1 MTENQENSLKAIK
14 ELLGYKFVVPAYQ
27 RGYRWGDAEVR
38 ALLEDVWGFAQKLE
52 EEREKQKQ
60 GEGGGQNPAPKST
73 SAPANA
79 GGDQKSDGQNQ
90 GDDKKGAEF
99 YCLQP
104 VVVCEVSGGDSAS
117 EKKTYNLIDGQ
128 QRLTTIYLILKYL
141 GGVSKDEIGKN
152 DQKHFSLEYATRDES
167 TRFLEGLPVGGDL
180 WGGFIGDRS
189 DDSMDIAHFKNAC
202 RVIGGFFKGKEE
214 RVRCL
219 GEENQRKFK
228 DTLLKSCKVLWYEP
242 LLEQKNKESVGQ
254 KDDGKQVKDSSAK
267 GSKKTAE
274 EEIFVKFNA
283 YKIRLTDEEN
293 IKALFLSK
301 DNGLGEGEVE
311 TRAKIW
317 YDTELNLREEDDFRY
332 LTLRKIDKK
341 DIIEI
346 DGKRMVSDNIMRIG
360 AYLEA
365 ISGKSGGEMFEKFHE
380 LYKNRKKP
388 QEGEEPN
395 FEDKWGEL
403 KKCVEVFEDL
413 TSKNTEHRD
422 LDIYHYLGFLIQCD
436 KKLDFMHEAW
446 DNDKGRA
453 SFRDKLFDD
462 IKKQM
467 SEKLKGGL
475 DNLTYED
482 GDAVRKALLLFNTE
496 CSKEVSE
503 HFAFNR
509 FQLEEWD
516 LEHIQAKKFNITS
529 DKEEAKKDIGFYLQE
544 VKEYWCEGKEE
555 LKKKIEAFS
564 EKNSEDER
572 NKLLEEIEQML
583 ESREE
588 IHKIGNL
595 ALLNQGINRSIKDS
609 SFRKK
614 REVVN
619 RASKGQKSQFVPIAT
634 KKVFNKEFSEGLENP
649 YFFTPKDQD
658 KYFEAIKKAIEKFL
672 PAKKEKKK

>member
-1 MTENQENSLKAIK
+1 MTENQENSLKTIE
-14 ELLGYKFVVPAYQ
+14 ELLGYRFVVPAYQ

-52 EEREKQKQ
+52 EEPKKQKQ
-60 GEGGGQNPAPKST
+60 TDNEAQNL
-73 SAPANA
+73 APAGTPA
-79 GGDQKSDGQNQ
+79 DVEGVKKSDKQNQ
-90 GDDKKGAEF
+90 GDDENGERI

-104 VVVCEVSGGDSAS
+104 VVVCEAGGGDSVS
-117 EKKTYNLIDGQ
+117 DKKTYSLVDGQ
-128 QRLTTIYLILKYL
+128 QRLTTIFLILKYL
-141 GGVSKDEIGKN
+141 GGVGKEEIGE
-152 DQKHFSLEYATRDES
+152 DVQKHFSLEYDTRDES
-167 TRFLEGLPVGGDL
+167 TRFLRDLPVGGGS

-202 RVIGGFFKGKEE
+202 REIRGFFNSGRNK
-214 RVRCL
+214 RIRCL
-219 GEENQRKFK
+219 DKKNQQKFK

-242 LLEQKNKESVGQ
+242 LQGQKNDGGQ
-254 KDDGKQVKDSSAK
+254 
-267 GSKKTAE
+267 TE
-274 EEIFVKFNA
+274 EEIFVRFNA

-301 DNGLGEGEVE
+301 DNGLGEGEIE
-311 TRAKIW
+311 TRANFW
-317 YDTELNLREEDDFRY
+317 YRTERKLRKEDDSRY

-346 DGKRMVSDNIMRIG
+346 DSKRMVSDNIMRIG

-365 ISGKSGGEMFEKFHE
+365 IPYEGKEGLFERFYKAYKGGTIA
-380 LYKNRKKP
+380 
-388 QEGEEPN
+388 
-395 FEDKWGEL
+395 DKWGEL

-436 KKLDFMHEAW
+436 KKLDFMHETWGNA
-446 DNDKGRA
+446 KGRA
-453 SFRDKLFDD
+453 SFRDKLFGD

-529 DKEEAKKDIGFYLQE
+529 DEKEAEKDIEFYLQE
-544 VKEYWCEGKEE
+544 VKEYWCEGNEE

-564 EKNSEDER
+564 ENGGKDER
-572 NKLLEEIEQML
+572 KKLLEEIEQML

-595 ALLNQGINRSIKDS
+595 ALLNQSINRSIKDS

-619 RASKGQKSQFVPIAT
+619 QASKGQKSQFVPIAT

>member
-1 MTENQENSLKAIK
+1 MTENQENSLKTIE

-38 ALLEDVWGFAQKLE
+38 ALLEDVWDYAKE
-52 EEREKQKQ
+52 
-60 GEGGGQNPAPKST
+60 PK
-73 SAPANA
+73 A
-79 GGDQKSDGQNQ
+79 K
-90 GDDKKGAEF
+90 F

-141 GGVSKDEIGKN
+141 GGVGKDEIGE
-152 DQKHFSLEYATRDES
+152 DVQKHFSLEYDTRDES
-167 TRFLEGLPVGGDL
+167 TRFLRDLPVGGGS
-180 WGGFIGDRS
+180 WGGFIEDRS
-189 DDSMDIAHFKNAC
+189 NDSMDIAHFKNAC
-202 RVIGGFFKGKEE
+202 REIRGFFNSGRNK
-214 RVRCL
+214 RIRCL
-219 GEENQRKFK
+219 DKKNQQKFK
-228 DTLLKSCKVLWYEP
+228 DTLLKSCKVLWCEP
-242 LLEQKNKESVGQ
+242 LQGQKNDGGQ
-254 KDDGKQVKDSSAK
+254 
-267 GSKKTAE
+267 TE

-301 DNGLGEGEVE
+301 DNGLGEGEIE
-311 TRAKIW
+311 TRANFW
-317 YDTELNLREEDDFRY
+317 YRTERKLRKDDDFCY

-360 AYLEA
+360 VCLEA

-380 LYKNRKKP
+380 FYKNRKKP
-388 QEGEEPN
+388 QKGKGPS
-395 FEDKWGEL
+395 FGSKWDEL
-403 KKCVEVFEDL
+403 ERCVGVFEDL

-436 KKLDFMHEAW
+436 KKLDYMYGAW
-446 DNDKGRA
+446 SNAKSRA
-453 SFRDKLFDD
+453 SFRDKLFGD
-462 IKKQM
+462 IKKQV
-467 SEKLKGGL
+467 SEWLKGGL

-482 GDAVRKALLLFNTE
+482 GDAARKALLLFNTE
-496 CSKEVSE
+496 CSKEALE
-503 HFAFNR
+503 CFGFNR
-509 FQLEEWD
+509 FQLERWD

-529 DKEEAKKDIGFYLQE
+529 DEKEAEKDIEFYLQE
-544 VKEYWCEGKEE
+544 VKEYWCEGNEE

-564 EKNSEDER
+564 EHSSKDER
-572 NKLLEEIEQML
+572 KKLLEEIERML
-583 ESREE
+583 EGREE
-588 IHKIGNL
+588 IHGIRNL
-595 ALLNQGINRSIKDS
+595 ALLNQSINRSIKDS

-619 RASKGQKSQFVPIAT
+619 KVSGGQFVPIAT

-672 PAKKEKKK
+672 PAKKEKNK

>member
-1 MTENQENSLKAIK
+1 MTENQEKGLKAIS

-27 RGYRWGDAEVR
+27 RGYRWGDDEVR
-38 ALLEDVWGFAQKLE
+38 ALLEDVWEFAQKLE

-60 GEGGGQNPAPKST
+60 TDNEAQNL
-73 SAPANA
+73 APAGTPA
-79 GGDQKSDGQNQ
+79 DVEGVKKSDKQNQ
-90 GDDKKGAEF
+90 GDDENGERI

-104 VVVCEVSGGDSAS
+104 VVVCEAGGGDSVS
-117 EKKTYNLIDGQ
+117 DKKTYSLIDGQ

-141 GGVSKDEIGKN
+141 GGVGKDEIGE
-152 DQKHFSLEYATRDES
+152 DVQKHFSLEYDTRDES
-167 TRFLEGLPVGGDL
+167 TRFLRDLPVGGGS

-202 RVIGGFFKGKEE
+202 RVIKEFFEDGREGQ
-214 RVRCL
+214 VGCL

-242 LLEQKNKESVGQ
+242 LQGQKNDGGQ
-254 KDDGKQVKDSSAK
+254 
-267 GSKKTAE
+267 TE

-301 DNGLGEGEVE
+301 DNGLGEGEIE
-311 TRAKIW
+311 TRANFW

-341 DIIEI
+341 DIIEM

-365 ISGKSGGEMFEKFHE
+365 ISYGGKEGLFERFYGAYKGGTIA
-380 LYKNRKKP
+380 
-388 QEGEEPN
+388 
-395 FEDKWGEL
+395 DKWGEL

-422 LDIYHYLGFLIQCD
+422 LDIYHYLGFLIQRD
-436 KKLDFMHEAW
+436 KKLDYMHEAW
-446 DNDKGRA
+446 GNAKGRA

-503 HFAFNR
+503 YFAFNR

-544 VKEYWCEGKEE
+544 VKEYWCEGNEE

-619 RASKGQKSQFVPIAT
+619 QASKGQKSQFIPIAT

-672 PAKKEKKK
+672 PAKREKKK

>member
-1 MTENQENSLKAIK
+1 MSENQEKGLKTIE

-38 ALLEDVWGFAQKLE
+38 ALLEDVWDYAKE
-52 EEREKQKQ
+52 
-60 GEGGGQNPAPKST
+60 PK
-73 SAPANA
+73 A
-79 GGDQKSDGQNQ
+79 K
-90 GDDKKGAEF
+90 F

-128 QRLTTIYLILKYL
+128 QRLTTIFLILKYL
-141 GGVSKDEIGKN
+141 GKKPFE
-152 DQKHFSLEYATRDES
+152 LEYQTGTQSARI
-167 TRFLEGLPVGGDL
+167 LEKGVDAFPAA
-180 WGGFIGDRS
+180 RS
-189 DDSMDIAHFKNAC
+189 KMDIAHFENAR
-202 RVIGGFFKGKEE
+202 RVIKEFFEDGREGQ
-214 RVRCL
+214 VGCL

-242 LLEQKNKESVGQ
+242 LREKKNKDSVGQ
-254 KDDGKQVKDSSAK
+254 KDDGKQVKDSSAE

-301 DNGLGEGEVE
+301 GAKLESGEDNRAKKQEIQD
-311 TRAKIW
+311 RAKIW

-365 ISGKSGGEMFEKFHE
+365 IPYEGKEGLFERFYKAYKGGTIA
-380 LYKNRKKP
+380 
-388 QEGEEPN
+388 
-395 FEDKWGEL
+395 DKWGEL

-446 DNDKGRA
+446 GNAKGRA
-453 SFRDKLFDD
+453 SFRDKLFGD

-529 DKEEAKKDIGFYLQE
+529 DEKEAEKDIEFYLQE
-544 VKEYWCEGKEE
+544 VKEYWCEGNEE

-564 EKNSEDER
+564 EHSSKDER
-572 NKLLEEIEQML
+572 KKLFEEIEQML

-595 ALLNQGINRSIKDS
+595 ALLNRSINRSIKDS

-658 KYFEAIKKAIEKFL
+658 KYFEAIKRAIEKFL
-672 PAKKEKKK
+672 PAKKGEK